1 MPPRSSSRAAA
12 ATLPRPR
19 PRAVLAAATTVDEE
33 PVRIPLRPPP
43 PAQRPA
49 GATAEELLALPAGSP
64 DRTGFI
70 IERVLGGADALGRRD
85 LQGLLR
91 FYHPD
96 VEILIA
102 RLGEGGI
109 WGGDFDESY
118 RGHARFLELTTQ
130 WLEAWDELRLEP
142 DELIDLGGDTFALFA
157 TWVARGAGSGVE
169 VTTSYQARQT
179 LVGDRFARVE
189 FWPDRETARRDLSL
203 EL

>member
-1 MPPRSSSRAAA
+1 VNER
-12 ATLPRPR
+12 
-19 PRAVLAAATTVDEE
+19 

-49 GATAEELLALPAGSP
+49 GVTVEDLLALPAGSP
-64 DRTGFI
+64 DRTAFI
-70 IERVLGGADALGRRD
+70 IERVLGGADALARRD
-85 LQGLLR
+85 FEELLR
-91 FYHPD
+91 FYDPD

-102 RLGEGGI
+102 RLGEGGL

-118 RGHARFLELTTQ
+118 RGHDRFLELTTQ

-142 DELIDLGGDTFALFA
+142 DELIDLGGDSFALFA
-157 TWVARGAGSGVE
+157 TWMARGAGSGVE

-189 FWPDRETARRDLSL
+189 FWADRETALRALDLEIRR
-203 EL
+203 